1 MRRAHLLLGV
11 AAIGAAAACGRVLA
25 PSPPPSQ
32 PDLFE
37 QFTIGGVP
45 LTIAAKSARTL
56 SLLQYTTRRFGSD
69 STWGWRSVDSIHV
82 RLRYQHPTSDSTR
95 VVAEYWGRCEDGGN
109 SCLRGE
115 FVLLATGVSAEE
127 AVPQ

>member
-1 MRRAHLLLGV
+1 MRRVAALLVLAVLGV
-11 AAIGAAAACGRVLA
+11 ATSCGRVVA

-37 QFTIGGVP
+37 RVTVPGVP

-56 SLLQYTTRRFGSD
+56 SLLDYSTRRFGSD
-69 STWGWRSVDSIHV
+69 STWGWRAVDSIHV
-82 RLRYQHPTSDSTR
+82 RLRYQRPANDSTR
-95 VVAEYWGRCEDGGN
+95 IVAEYWGQCESGGN

-115 FVLLATGVSAEE
+115 FFLLANGVAAEE
-127 AVPQ
+127 ATPQ

>member
-1 MRRAHLLLGV
+1 MRRALV
-11 AAIGAAAACGRVLA
+11 ALVGGALCSIAACGRVVA
-25 PSPPPSQ
+25 PAPPPTQ

-37 QFTIGGVP
+37 ELTINGVP
-45 LTIAAKSARTL
+45 VTIAAKSARTL
-56 SLLQYTTRRFGSD
+56 SALQYTTRRFGSD

-82 RLRYQHPTSDSTR
+82 RLRYQRPSSDSTR
-95 VVAEYWGRCEDGGN
+95 IVAEYWGECEDGGN

-115 FVLLATGVSAEE
+115 FVLLASGVSAVE

>member
-1 MRRAHLLLGV
+1 MTRARALLVL
-11 AAIGAAAACGRVLA
+11 ATIGAAAACGRVLA
-25 PSPPPSQ
+25 PAPPPSQ

-56 SLLQYTTRRFGSD
+56 SQLQYTTRRFGSD

-82 RLRYQHPTSDSTR
+82 RLRYQRPSSDSTR
-95 VVAEYWGRCEDGGN
+95 IVAEYWGTCEDGGN

-115 FVLLATGVSAEE
+115 FVLLASGVSAEE